1 MHEMFLLHHTRQYGA
16 ALLPLL
22 HHFYYIRTVIL
33 KVLVRLFTSIVFFL
47 LDLTHL
53 CREI

>member
-1 MHEMFLLHHTRQYGA
+1 MFLLHHIRQYGA
-16 ALLPLL
+16 ALLPLP
-22 HHFYYIRTVIL
+22 HHFYYIRNVIL

-53 CREI
+53 CKEI